1 MTKKKERIGTYL
13 CMYKASER
21 QNPNYIFVLQR
32 LLKLG
37 RRMTTMSDLAPEL
50 VGEILA
56 RVPITSLRAV
66 RSTCKSWDSLS
77 GNLIF
82 DKAVARKQLLGFMT
96 MDYKLCSVRFDLQG
110 VRNGFIDISLNEI
123 ERFNRNKIR

>member
-1 MTKKKERIGTYL
+1 
-13 CMYKASER
+13 
-21 QNPNYIFVLQR
+21 
-32 LLKLG
+32 
-37 RRMTTMSDLAPEL
+37 MTTMSDLAPEL

-56 RVPITSLRAV
+56 RVPITFLRAV

-77 GNLIF
+77 ENLIF
-82 DKAVARKQLLGFMT
+82 GKAVARKQLLGFMT